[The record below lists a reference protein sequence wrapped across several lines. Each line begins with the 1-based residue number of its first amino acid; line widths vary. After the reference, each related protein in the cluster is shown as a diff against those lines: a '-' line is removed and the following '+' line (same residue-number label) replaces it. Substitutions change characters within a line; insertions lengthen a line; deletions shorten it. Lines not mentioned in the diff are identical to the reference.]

1 MESRNPE
8 NPKKRLLFQEKTF
21 KLKKQNMEKLTTNM
35 FLIFQ
40 EMELSTPKSKNL
52 LIFKKEKQNKIY
64 YSFQKKVMKIFFQN
78 YF

>member
-1 MESRNPE
+1 
-8 NPKKRLLFQEKTF
+8 
-21 KLKKQNMEKLTTNM
+21 MEKLTTNM

-64 YSFQKKVMKIFFQN
+64 YSFQKKDMKFFFQN
-78 YF
+78 YFRVIFSIFSMN